1 VKPFWRRR
9 LLVPFLVLAGLN
21 AAVFLAYTLP
31 RRLQEKNISQR
42 AVVLREEVERER
54 RAVAGLRR
62 RAETL
67 ESNNRD
73 LARFYREVVGGRRI
87 GLLPVLE
94 ELEGLAGKFGL
105 QSPRRAYAPKEVTGV
120 AGLSRFTI
128 TMPVTGTYRQLGAF
142 LGALEQ
148 SPHFLTV
155 DQVKLRQKE
164 GSMADLAIVVS
175 AYFRGEE
182 GAGAD

>member
-1 VKPFWRRR
+1 MKPFWRRR

-21 AAVFLAYTLP
+21 LAVFLAFTLP
-31 RRLQEKNISQR
+31 RRMQERNIASR
-42 AVVLREEVERER
+42 LVGLREDVARER
-54 RAVAGLRR
+54 RAVAELRG

-73 LARFYREVVGGRRI
+73 LGRFYREVVGGRRV
-87 GLLPVLE
+87 GLLPILE
-94 ELEGLAGKFGL
+94 ELEQTAGSLGLD
-105 QSPRRAYAPKEVTGV
+105 SPRKSFAPREVKGV
-120 AGLSRFTI
+120 AGLSRFEI

-142 LGALEQ
+142 LGALEK

-155 DQVKLRQKE
+155 DKVSIRQKE
-164 GSMADLAIVVS
+164 GRVADLAIVIS

-182 GAGAD
+182 GLGAD